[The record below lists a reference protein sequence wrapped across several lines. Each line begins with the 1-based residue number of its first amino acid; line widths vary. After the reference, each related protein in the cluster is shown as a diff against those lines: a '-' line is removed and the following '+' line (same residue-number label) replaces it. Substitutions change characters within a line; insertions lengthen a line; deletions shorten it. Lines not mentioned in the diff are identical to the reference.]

1 MNDIENA
8 LGQAG
13 LDRQLRQPD
22 RHGRVA
28 LGGLENKG
36 IARGDGRREHPERD
50 HRGKVERGD
59 ARADADW
66 LAHGI
71 HVDPRPGPVGE
82 LALEQMRRTG
92 GKFGHFQ
99 TAQDIAPG
107 IVHGLAVLGAEQF
120 GQFLHVA
127 IDQRHKVEEDAGPAL
142 RVGGSPLGLRGSG
155 RGDCGIEISL
165 GGQRDASLHLARRRV
180 EHVLE
185 FGAVAGGF
193 DAVDEM
199 ADGAHN
205 SLPCLIKGMALRFK
219 HRNTIDFVSVV
230 QILMFYRRDHS
241 VDTLPLAVR
250 DQGWGAGWPA
260 YRGAQQPLPASP
272 VKGEV
277 PLHSWSKIG
286 TESTAMNWDDV
297 RIFLAVARSGQILG
311 AARSLGLNHATVA
324 RRLTALEQ
332 ALGSRL
338 FTRKTNGSELSGEGE
353 RFLVHA
359 ERMESAMLAAS
370 ESAGADSIIDG
381 TVRVGAPDGF
391 GVAFL
396 APRLG
401 ELTERHKGL
410 RIELV
415 PISRAFSLSRREA
428 DIAVTLERPREGRL
442 VARKL
447 TDYRLGLYAAQS
459 YLSARC
465 TPADLA
471 ALADHQLIGYVDD
484 LIFTASLDYTAEFF
498 KGWRSSLAISSAMG

>member
-1 MNDIENA
+1 
-8 LGQAG
+8 
-13 LDRQLRQPD
+13 
-22 RHGRVA
+22 
-28 LGGLENKG
+28 
-36 IARGDGRREHPERD
+36 
-50 HRGKVERGD
+50 
-59 ARADADW
+59 
-66 LAHGI
+66 
-71 HVDPRPGPVGE
+71 
-82 LALEQMRRTG
+82 
-92 GKFGHFQ
+92 
-99 TAQDIAPG
+99 
-107 IVHGLAVLGAEQF
+107 
-120 GQFLHVA
+120 
-127 IDQRHKVEEDAGPAL
+127 
-142 RVGGSPLGLRGSG
+142 
-155 RGDCGIEISL
+155 
-165 GGQRDASLHLARRRV
+165 
-180 EHVLE
+180 
-185 FGAVAGGF
+185 
-193 DAVDEM
+193 
-199 ADGAHN
+199 
-205 SLPCLIKGMALRFK
+205 
-219 HRNTIDFVSVV
+219 
-230 QILMFYRRDHS
+230 
-241 VDTLPLAVR
+241 
-250 DQGWGAGWPA
+250 
-260 YRGAQQPLPASP
+260 
-272 VKGEV
+272 
-277 PLHSWSKIG
+277 
-286 TESTAMNWDDV
+286 MNWDDV

-459 YLSARC
+459 YLSARG
-465 TPADLA
+465 TPTDLA

-484 LIFTASLDYTAEFF
+484 LIFTPSLDYTAEFF
-498 KGWRSSLAISSAMG
+498 KGWRSSLAISSAMGQTEAVRAGAGVGILHAFMAQRDPDLVAVLPAHTLTRSYWTVVHEDLRSIRRVALVAEFLAEIVDREKAIF